1 MKKEL
6 IKYLIVIGIIL
17 ISVIALV
24 KARDFL
30 SDNKITGN
38 TISTEQKSTTPTG
51 ANIKR
56 SAPTP
61 TSCTRTQ
68 NCGSPTCGA
77 ARGGTCGA
85 STGGSC
91 GG

>member
-1 MKKEL
+1 MDQNLKKIL
-6 IKYLIVIGIIL
+6 IAIGIIL
-17 ISVIALV
+17 IAVVVLI
-24 KARDFL
+24 KIRD
-30 SDNKITGN
+30 NIETKN
-38 TISTEQKSTTPTG
+38 QISGASTTNTAESG
-51 ANIKR
+51 SNIKQ

-85 STGGSC
+85 ATGGTC
-91 GG
+91 GGR